1 MWSLCEL
8 LPLLYLEVSV
18 LVLLLCESLLL
29 LGTREG
35 VKGDVKVLI
44 TCRLDN
50 EEEVWV
56 PMLRWFLGL

>member
-1 MWSLCEL
+1 MVDVAIVCIVAIVVVEGA
-8 LPLLYLEVSV
+8 SV
-18 LVLLLCESLLL
+18 VNAAVGSIIV

-50 EEEVWV
+50 GEEMWV
-56 PMLRWFLGL
+56 PMLV